1 MNRLLLCITLVLI
14 VTVANAQLEKGVW
27 MIGGS
32 GSFYSYQGDFI
43 VNSSVQFSAKYI
55 ESDLS
60 VSIGYFFVDK
70 LSVGL
75 RPCFNSFQVKGGGL
89 NSVQS
94 QFAIGPFARYYFLDQ
109 NKQFN
114 ILTDIS
120 YQTGLNKENLTN
132 RTDAKGKYNIFS
144 VSAGTELFLNSTIG
158 IEILMGYKNQIES
171 IDNGPDKYYSNTKGF
186 QTSIGFQ
193 LHL

>member
-1 MNRLLLCITLVLI
+1 MNRLLFCITLVLL

-27 MIGGS
+27 MAGGS
-32 GSFYSYQGDFI
+32 GSLYSYQNDFI
-43 VNSSVQFSAKYI
+43 VNSSIQFSGKYI

-70 LSVGL
+70 LSAGL

-94 QFAIGPFARYYFLDQ
+94 QFAIGPFARYYFLDK

-132 RTDAKGKYNIFS
+132 RSATRGKYNIFS

-158 IEILMGYKNQIES
+158 IEILIDYKNEIES
-171 IDNGPDKYYSNTKGF
+171 IDSGPDSYYSTAKGF